1 MSNKQT
7 KIIGG
12 HTTTKDV
19 SKVTTYDHVTN
30 VEGREDLIKTHR
42 THSFKSTVFK
52 DMYFVDSKPYLFA
65 CLILYI
71 SAIFLT
77 DYSGDSAAF
86 YIRNAVFNLFNRD
99 QGIFFLKRF
108 FLWDF
113 VVQIGLFAIFGSML
127 FKAPSMF
134 FCFNSHKKF
143 DEESLWISFVRVF
156 FTCLTSSIALVIFF
170 ATMQG
175 LLAWVPEFIHT
186 VYVESFHPELFK
198 TKLLEIHYRTYLGW
212 TNSVN
217 LSLIFIFL
225 IRIGVITT
233 ILQGLLLRD
242 RRFKL
247 TNPFIIIAVLLPFI
261 LSASMFLKPQE
272 YKGVTKMVLHK
283 EEASD
288 SQTTPS
294 EKSADINSS
303 EKVDPSERPKAH
315 ITIYDSSTGI
325 IRTNNKQQ

>member
-1 MSNKQT
+1 MANKQT

-12 HTTTKDV
+12 HTTTKGV
-19 SKVTTYDHVTN
+19 SKITTYDHIDN
-30 VEGREDLIKTHR
+30 VEVIKSYH
-42 THSFKSTVFK
+42 THSFKSTVFH
-52 DMYFVDSKPYLFA
+52 DMYFVDSKPYLLA

-77 DYSGDSAAF
+77 DYFGDSAAF

-99 QGIFFLKRF
+99 QGFFFLKRI

-113 VVQIGLFAIFGSML
+113 VVQIGLFSIFGSML

-134 FCFNSHKKF
+134 FCFNGYRKSDK
-143 DEESLWISFVRVF
+143 ESLWISFGRVILL
-156 FTCLTSSIALVIFF
+156 CLVSSIGLIIFF
-170 ATMQG
+170 ATIQG
-175 LLAWVPEFIHT
+175 LLAWMPEFIHT
-186 VYVESFHPELFK
+186 VYVQSYRPELFK
-198 TKLLEIHYRTYLGW
+198 IKLLESHYQIYFGW
-212 TNSVN
+212 ANSVN
-217 LSLIFIFL
+217 LSLIFIFF

-261 LSASMFLKPQE
+261 LGASMFLKPQE
-272 YKGVTKMVLHK
+272 YKGSTEFKHHK

-288 SQTTPS
+288 SQAAPS
-294 EKSADINSS
+294 EKSADTKSN
-303 EKVDPSERPKAH
+303 EEVEPSERPKAH
-315 ITIYDSSTGI
+315 ITVYDSSTGI
-325 IRTNNKQQ
+325 IRTNDKQK